1 MQSQQVQTLCD
12 LGSNPRSATE
22 GEPGRAWASLLTS
35 ARLGV
40 GFEFSR
46 SPLMGDETTRWWS
59 PSGKRVG
66 VGGPWDSSSPSSAVE
81 SEPAGE
87 QARFRKPVGASSLE
101 IVTSALRSRMA
112 TTQLV
117 DGACLIRS

>member
-40 GFEFSR
+40 GFEFS
-46 SPLMGDETTRWWS
+46 
-59 PSGKRVG
+59 
-66 VGGPWDSSSPSSAVE
+66 
-81 SEPAGE
+81 
-87 QARFRKPVGASSLE
+87 
-101 IVTSALRSRMA
+101 ALRSWEMKPPGGGPR
-112 TTQLV
+112 LES
-117 DGACLIRS
+117 GWGSEGPGIRVLRLPPWRANLPGSRPGFENRWARRRWRS